1 MEIPLFRPKIV
12 VSMLLYQSAC
22 VCEHMQTDTTV
33 LFFSVLNRNV
43 SQKWGEDRQQWA
55 TQSQGTETF
64 QTVWPW
70 RHAGFF
76 IWFSLQ
82 SAARDLK
89 RASQASNEC
98 SSEIQQKE
106 KHAWVR
112 EWQHPADA
120 KGGSQSL
127 LLLTYATLNNAP
139 FQMVDPVNPRLPLAP
154 HSQHARSACG
164 TELESPSL
172 AQTAWQD
179 TTDTDM
185 SYNLGWI
192 NHYSNNIRGTKKT
205 KVSQSL
211 LHNKN
216 VNVAFI
222 AVWEWQKTFFI
233 FSDNDVYI
241 LDT

>member
-1 MEIPLFRPKIV
+1 MF
-12 VSMLLYQSAC
+12 QS
-22 VCEHMQTDTTV
+22 
-33 LFFSVLNRNV
+33 
-43 SQKWGEDRQQWA
+43 
-55 TQSQGTETF
+55 
-64 QTVWPW
+64 VWPW

-82 SAARDLK
+82 SAARALK

-112 EWQHPADA
+112 EWQHPADV

-127 LLLTYATLNNAP
+127 LLSTYATLNNAP
-139 FQMVDPVNPRLPLAP
+139 FQMVDPINPRLPLAP
-154 HSQHARSACG
+154 HSQHARRACG

-172 AQTAWQD
+172 AQTPWQD
-179 TTDTDM
+179 TTDTDT
-185 SYNLGWI
+185 SFNLGWI
-192 NHYSNNIRGTKKT
+192 NHYSNNIRGTKET

-216 VNVAFI
+216 AFI
-222 AVWEWQKTFFI
+222 AVWEWQKTFLFCFFLTTMCI
-233 FSDNDVYI
+233 FLIHNEEQHLHFSVIGSLTTSKRSFDDSGSKVLRFLFSSHLLLLI
-241 LDT
+241 WDQVAEVAT

>member
-1 MEIPLFRPKIV
+1 MRRGQTV
-12 VSMLLYQSAC
+12 VGNSESGHRDVSNCLALKTCWILYLVQSAIC
-22 VCEHMQTDTTV
+22 CTW
-33 LFFSVLNRNV
+33 
-43 SQKWGEDRQQWA
+43 SQKSEPSFEWV
-55 TQSQGTETF
+55 F
-64 QTVWPW
+64 
-70 RHAGFF
+70 
-76 IWFSLQ
+76 L
-82 SAARDLK
+82 RDPAERK
-89 RASQASNEC
+89 TRMS
-98 SSEIQQKE
+98 
-106 KHAWVR
+106 
-112 EWQHPADA
+112 QHPADA

-185 SYNLGWI
+185 SYNLGWS
-192 NHYSNNIRGTKKT
+192 NHYSNKIRGTKKT

-216 VNVAFI
+216 VNVEFI
-222 AVWEWQKTFFI
+222 AVWEWQKTLFI